1 MNEKYYPYQIYKLNR
16 KIDNFLI
23 LFFFFERI
31 FINIKELIK

>member
-23 LFFFFERI
+23 LFFFERI